1 MEKTEK
7 LLSEMTLEELWR
19 LFPIILREHDP
30 EWKNWYAGEKELLA
44 AHFREALVRI
54 HHIGSTAVPGLL
66 AKPTVDIL
74 LEAAPEVPAAALR
87 QMAAGCGYLVM
98 AEAEK
103 PFFYLDCCKGY
114 TPHGFAEKV
123 FHLHIRRPG
132 GWDEIVFCE
141 YLKKHPGKA
150 REYAALKSE
159 LQRRFQYNRDAYTEA
174 KGGFIRACVAEAREQ
189 MEKDGLPA

>member
-1 MEKTEK
+1 MEKSEK
-7 LLSEMTLEELWR
+7 PLSEMSLEELWR

-30 EWKNWYAGEKELLA
+30 EWKNWYAEEKELLA
-44 AHFREALVRI
+44 GHFGEVLVRI

-87 QMAAGCGYLVM
+87 QLAAGCGYLVM

-103 PFFYLDCCKGY
+103 PFFHLDCCKGY

-141 YLKKHPGKA
+141 YLKKHSGKA

-159 LQRRFQYNRDAYTEA
+159 LQRRFKYDRDAYTEA
-174 KGGFIRACVAEAREQ
+174 KGGFIRACVSEARKR
-189 MEKDGLPA
+189 MKKTGPKR